1 MKMVNKIATLIV
13 VGVLS
18 LAGII
23 LFGYNEFV
31 TIDELQDKPV
41 EYEIVTK
48 WQLPEVLDEVSG
60 IDWIGANKLA
70 CIQDEDGFIFIFN
83 LETSSLEQKINFAG
97 PGDYE
102 DIRIVDNTAYILRS
116 DGEIF
121 EVRDYLSNNPK
132 TKSYSN
138 FLTEDQNLESLAWDK
153 SNERLLLAIKD
164 KEPKDDTYKGI
175 YQFSLNR
182 KELQKK
188 PGYRLYMEDSLLKD
202 RKTKLHKKLEPSA
215 LAIHPGNNNF
225 YILDGRAPQLVIA
238 DSDMKLKKRY
248 ALREDDF
255 AQAEGLTFSKNG
267 RIFISNEGK
276 GGKANILEVIFK

>member
-1 MKMVNKIATLIV
+1 MKMVNKIAALIV

-31 TIDELQDKPV
+31 TTDELQEEPIA
-41 EYEIVTK
+41 YEIVNN

-70 CIQDEDGFIFIFN
+70 CIQDEDGVIFIFN
-83 LETSSLEQKINFAG
+83 LKTSALEQRIKFAG

-102 DIRIVDNTAYILRS
+102 DIRVVENTAYILRS

-121 EVRDYLSNNPK
+121 EVKDYLSGNPK
-132 TKSYSN
+132 TKTYSN

-164 KEPKDDTYKGI
+164 REPKDNTYKGI
-175 YQFSLNR
+175 YQFSLTS

-238 DSDMKLKKRY
+238 DSDMKLMKRF
-248 ALREDDF
+248 ALGKDDF